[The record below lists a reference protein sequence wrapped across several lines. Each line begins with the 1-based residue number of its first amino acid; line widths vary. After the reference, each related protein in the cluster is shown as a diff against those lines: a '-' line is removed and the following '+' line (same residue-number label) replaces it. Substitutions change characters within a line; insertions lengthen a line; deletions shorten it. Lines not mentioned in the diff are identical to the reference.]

1 MSPKLNGTDRN
12 AFLKRFD
19 WTHSLLTNSHI
30 EELKNLL
37 VEFSDIFAKHRFDVG
52 FNTELTIKLTPDT
65 DKPVYTQS
73 APTPIHLRDELLV
86 ELALMQYYNI
96 LTTLIQ
102 SKYSSPMFAQRKP
115 SEKLR
120 LLVDLRRVNH
130 LLKQDYHNANFPIS
144 IMTDAVNHFAGKNL
158 VTKLDCSQAYHCVQM
173 ADPLSIQLLSFNF
186 GSRTYAY
193 QCLAQGLN
201 KSVTGFSSFI
211 RHYLDVCLAANE
223 CTQFMDYIGVGSTD
237 FTSMV
242 IVLRKVFACIRKS
255 GLKLSPEKCQ
265 FGMESINFL
274 GNTITKYGLQPEK
287 EKILKFL
294 SKIRMP
300 RTVKQV
306 KRLIGFTQF
315 FRMFIPELGQKL
327 IPFYALLKQD
337 TDFTITDSHHEAL
350 QTLKDDLLR
359 ATEQTLRLAMPHQQY
374 VILCD
379 ASYHGAGFV
388 LMIQDYTNDA
398 KLQKTFAPVS
408 FGSKVFTKP
417 QLELSIYCKE
427 FLALYYALE
436 TFAHYIWGAKHPVV
450 VFTDNNSLSYFFQA
464 KTLKPSLW
472 NFLDRVLSFNIVLA
486 HIPGKANAAA
496 DFLSR
501 MQTDPSLQL
510 ELKLEDAIPVKELE
524 VKIAS
529 KTPDVSVSSLSDIL
543 ETSETSIHIPHSEL
557 EFLRC
562 NPHLL
567 ENCPQLKSAL
577 NRSLV
582 LISLKRHEDSSM
594 MALTQQNPLDAYTF
608 QTHNRINIAKEQSK
622 DADLQTVCKWLH
634 IGQPTHLDYL
644 SFTLKKYLKQ
654 INRLAIINGVLVRN
668 FYNDTGKIEFRQ
680 ICLPKHL
687 HKEIVYWLH
696 NSPTAG
702 HLGILKTVQEFR
714 KRFYF
719 PGFTEFLQSYVKNCL
734 TCVQSKRVLPQHLKP
749 PMHPISTLTSFPGDQ
764 LQIDIVGPFPSP
776 VYKYALSAIDVFS
789 KYFFAVPLTR
799 ISAVSIAKTLADIF
813 FRHSYIPEK
822 ILSDLGTG
830 FTSKL
835 FHELTKLLDIE
846 LQHASLKHPQTVG
859 VVERSL
865 ASLKRIIKIHT
876 DEVWTDWYKYVD
888 LTCFIHNTSFH
899 LSIGCTPSQLFHRRL
914 PTKPIDLRFTTTA
927 SVPTQITS
935 DYVIELHDS
944 DEMFF

>member
-1 MSPKLNGTDRN
+1 M
-12 AFLKRFD
+12 
-19 WTHSLLTNSHI
+19 
-30 EELKNLL
+30 
-37 VEFSDIFAKHRFDVG
+37 
-52 FNTELTIKLTPDT
+52 
-65 DKPVYTQS
+65 
-73 APTPIHLRDELLV
+73 
-86 ELALMQYYNI
+86 
-96 LTTLIQ
+96 
-102 SKYSSPMFAQRKP
+102 
-115 SEKLR
+115 
-120 LLVDLRRVNH
+120 
-130 LLKQDYHNANFPIS
+130 
-144 IMTDAVNHFAGKNL
+144 
-158 VTKLDCSQAYHCVQM
+158 
-173 ADPLSIQLLSFNF
+173 
-186 GSRTYAY
+186 
-193 QCLAQGLN
+193 
-201 KSVTGFSSFI
+201 
-211 RHYLDVCLAANE
+211 
-223 CTQFMDYIGVGSTD
+223 
-237 FTSMV
+237 
-242 IVLRKVFACIRKS
+242 
-255 GLKLSPEKCQ
+255 
-265 FGMESINFL
+265 
-274 GNTITKYGLQPEK
+274 
-287 EKILKFL
+287 
-294 SKIRMP
+294 
-300 RTVKQV
+300 
-306 KRLIGFTQF
+306 
-315 FRMFIPELGQKL
+315 
-327 IPFYALLKQD
+327 
-337 TDFTITDSHHEAL
+337 
-350 QTLKDDLLR
+350 
-359 ATEQTLRLAMPHQQY
+359 
-374 VILCD
+374 
-379 ASYHGAGFV
+379 
-388 LMIQDYTNDA
+388 
-398 KLQKTFAPVS
+398 
-408 FGSKVFTKP
+408 
-417 QLELSIYCKE
+417 
-427 FLALYYALE
+427 
-436 TFAHYIWGAKHPVV
+436 
-450 VFTDNNSLSYFFQA
+450 
-464 KTLKPSLW
+464 KPSLW

-486 HIPGKANAAA
+486 HIPGKANDAA

-608 QTHNRINIAKEQSK
+608 QTHSRINIAKEQSK

-634 IGQPTHLDYL
+634 ICQPTHLDYL

-789 KYFFAVPLTR
+789 KYLFAVPLTR

-835 FHELTKLLDIE
+835 FHELTKL
-846 LQHASLKHPQTVG
+846 H
-859 VVERSL
+859 
-865 ASLKRIIKIHT
+865 
-876 DEVWTDWYKYVD
+876 
-888 LTCFIHNTSFH
+888 
-899 LSIGCTPSQLFHRRL
+899 
-914 PTKPIDLRFTTTA
+914 
-927 SVPTQITS
+927 
-935 DYVIELHDS
+935 
-944 DEMFF
+944 